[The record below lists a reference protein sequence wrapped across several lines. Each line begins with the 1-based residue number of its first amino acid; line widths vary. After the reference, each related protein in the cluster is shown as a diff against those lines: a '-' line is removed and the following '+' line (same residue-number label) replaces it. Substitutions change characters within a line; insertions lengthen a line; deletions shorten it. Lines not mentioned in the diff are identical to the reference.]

1 MKEIK
6 TFLHLDTKARTE
18 EEIDEIY
25 GELLYARTELMLN
38 LRDKILNSQE
48 YKDLA
53 EINKILNVEMIQ
65 MSEEEKKLDIE
76 NASKE
81 ITERD
86 FEEIAQSITDEDKYI
101 ELLKGYKGYKN
112 EWKLYTRTN
121 VDSFKY
127 YFHKA
132 KFILRSYYDDY
143 QYCINLQFR
152 GHEKLLDPYMKQHY
166 ELMKNKKRV
175 SKMSQEEFEFRLENV
190 RLLENAWIDPEL
202 SQHSMLIC
210 LHSFNGLSEE
220 QLSSMKNVNRGSVE
234 NDLKKLYTALAHV
247 LERRD
252 KNYICGKEFL
262 EQREL
267 AEENVE
273 KKELIKYIG
282 MLEERVEVLKK
293 FEIKDKKKK

>member
-6 TFLHLDTKARTE
+6 TFMHLDTTPRSE
-18 EEIDEIY
+18 EEIEEIY
-25 GELLYARTELMLN
+25 GQLQKARWDLALK
-38 LRDKILNSQE
+38 LKDKYLHSQE
-48 YKDLA
+48 YKDLL
-53 EINKILNVEMIQ
+53 EINKILNVKMIQ
-65 MSEEEKKLDIE
+65 MSEEEKNLELE
-76 NASKE
+76 NALKE

-86 FEEIAQSITDEDKYI
+86 FEEIAQSINDEDKYI

-121 VDSFKY
+121 VNSFKY

-166 ELMKNKKRV
+166 DLMKNKKRLN
-175 SKMSQEEFEFRLENV
+175 KMTQEEFEFRLENV

-202 SQHSMLIC
+202 SQYSMLIN
-210 LHSFNGLSEE
+210 LFSFSGLSEE
-220 QLSSMKNVNRGSVE
+220 QLSTMCELNRGSIE
-234 NDLKKLYTALAHV
+234 NDVKKLYTALAHV

-262 EQREL
+262 EQRKL

-273 KKELIKYIG
+273 KKELIEYIG
-282 MLEERVEVLKK
+282 MLEERVQVLKK